1 MAESSLASETIF
13 CRDEPPLR
21 GCTARCDL
29 QLRRGREGCESTIL
43 KAALS
48 SFSAGT
54 SRSTG
59 SSARSAAGGGC
70 AVGKLGTDEG

>member
-54 SRSTG
+54 S
-59 SSARSAAGGGC
+59 ARSAAGGGC
-70 AVGKLGTDEG
+70 AVGKLGTDDEG